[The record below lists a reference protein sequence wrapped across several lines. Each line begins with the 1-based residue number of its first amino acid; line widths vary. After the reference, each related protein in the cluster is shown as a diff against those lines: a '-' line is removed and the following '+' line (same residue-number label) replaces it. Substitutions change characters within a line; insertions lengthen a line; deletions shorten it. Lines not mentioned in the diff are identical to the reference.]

1 MQKRKTKFTVRVMVG
16 IIVGGIAA
24 ILALFFLIQMIP
36 FGKNHTNPAVVAEP
50 KWDSPQ
56 TRDLA
61 KRACFDC
68 HSNETVWPAYSNVA
82 PFSWLVTIDVVDGRS
97 VINFSDWTP
106 IPGLDTREIGAVIL
120 EGDMP
125 PGLYL
130 VVHPGARLSP
140 EEAQKL
146 ADGLTKSLLP

>member
-1 MQKRKTKFTVRVMVG
+1 MQERKLKFTVQIIVG

-24 ILALFFLIQMIP
+24 ILALFVLIQMIP

-50 KWDSPQ
+50 KWDSAQ

-68 HSNETVWPAYSNVA
+68 HSNETVWPAYSNIA
-82 PFSWLVTIDVVDGRS
+82 PFSWLVAIDIANGRS

-106 IPGLDTREIGAVIL
+106 SAELDTREIGAVIL
-120 EGDMP
+120 EGEMP
-125 PGLYL
+125 SGIYL
-130 VVHPGARLSP
+130 LLHPSARLSP
-140 EEAQKL
+140 EDAQKL
-146 ADGLTKSLLP
+146 ADGLSKSLLP